1 MNVTIATPMFDIL
14 EAVHHVWDEA
24 KAKHARHYRPHTA
37 VNVSPIPQKALRMTQ
52 LVAASNHP
60 SRIGRIRLVTF
71 RTLDDPGV
79 VIQCGYGYHSIPLGY
94 EFIVAIDSKVTVRS
108 LDVRWQ
114 YPFLK
119 HRGGVLVQGSP
130 GSTND
135 S

>member
-1 MNVTIATPMFDIL
+1 MPGRKMNVTIATPMFDIL

-24 KAKHARHYRPHTA
+24 KAKHARHYRPH
-37 VNVSPIPQKALRMTQ
+37 M
-52 LVAASNHP
+52 VAASNHP